1 MRSLIFII
9 TLFTFAT
16 AYAETASREPSVKV
30 LKYRGAIQCDQKS
43 GTPPE
48 IMRNELVK
56 AGIEVISVACGEDG
70 KMHPMLCGTPTG
82 AINIFEIPQKNAAQA
97 FKLGFAKLDS
107 SSGARETPCPAQ

>member
-1 MRSLIFII
+1 MRIYILII
-9 TLFTFAT
+9 TLFAFAT
-16 AYAETASREPSVKV
+16 AYAKTVSSEPSVKV

-56 AGIEVISVACGEDG
+56 ADIGVISVACGEDG
-70 KMHPMLCGTPTG
+70 RMHPMLCGTPTG

-97 FKLGFAKLDS
+97 FKLGFAKLES